1 MPPSLS
7 ECVDHYK
14 CMRAVFCRLQT
25 LFESGMLDATETSA
39 LSHPVEAAERRLELL
54 GPVWRAPSVLE
65 VLRQLP
71 FMRGQP
77 QSMLEFFLRSVA
89 APGQRGTTW
98 AGPRRSAWQTS
109 QSNSLGGA
117 RRVERELRTRRL
129 FVKHAVATGL
139 AVIPMHHICAKC
151 PERPPLYCSYSQ
163 SYSIWHGKA
172 VQPTREP
179 AAHG

>member
-1 MPPSLS
+1 MRCLLCTSSALFLCTVNGSCGPVPAMPPSLS

-14 CMRAVFCRLQT
+14 CMCAVFCRLQT

-77 QSMLEFFLRSVA
+77 QSVLEFFLRSVA

-117 RRVERELRTRRL
+117 RRVERN
-129 FVKHAVATGL
+129 
-139 AVIPMHHICAKC
+139 CA
-151 PERPPLYCSYSQ
+151 PEGFL
-163 SYSIWHGKA
+163 
-172 VQPTREP
+172 
-179 AAHG
+179 

>member
-1 MPPSLS
+1 MLCIYAAPVLKAGAYVCIIIIHPCFQRRPLCLTYPPWQDTSACCCFS
-7 ECVDHYK
+7 
-14 CMRAVFCRLQT
+14 LQT

-77 QSMLEFFLRSVA
+77 QSMLEFFLRSVVS
-89 APGQRGTTW
+89 PGQRGTAW
-98 AGPRRSAWQTS
+98 AEPRRSAWQSS

-117 RRVERELRTRRL
+117 R
-129 FVKHAVATGL
+129 TGQRN
-139 AVIPMHHICAKC
+139 CAPKGI
-151 PERPPLYCSYSQ
+151 L
-163 SYSIWHGKA
+163 
-172 VQPTREP
+172 
-179 AAHG
+179 